1 MYCESFLEVVLNRMK
16 YVQFHSKITS
26 ACTLW
31 CISEDSNTNGAVLA
45 EYFKAT
51 SDIQWQGCRIWWHQC
66 VSLLSSLATKSPYQI
81 TRQMAVRR
89 RWSVLQRQ
97 LMVTWSTSGD
107 FQVLVVTDVWRMIKI
122 KTSFLSDDLWW
133 SKDIETQFCQSKNP
147 MISKQ
152 VMWKGYESDSESR

>member
-51 SDIQWQGCRIWWHQC
+51 SDIQWQDCRIWWHQC
-66 VSLLSSLATKSPYQI
+66 VSILILFGYKI

-107 FQVLVVTDVWRMIKI
+107 FQGLVLTDVWRMIKA
-122 KTSFLSDDLWW
+122 SFLSDDLWW
-133 SKDIETQFCQSKNP
+133 SIDIETQFCQSKNL